1 MTCDRKIS
9 RQMAKQR
16 GFSLIELMIALLL
29 GLLVVGAAGSVF
41 LANKRVY
48 AASETLNRVQENSR
62 VSFEMMARDVREAGG
77 SPCGN
82 SSKFVNII
90 QGSSTNW
97 WSMFGDGLRGYDGG
111 SAAGAGSAPVT
122 NAVAGTDALDLFGGS
137 TTGGDYV
144 ITESKT
150 PSAELGITSASD
162 PTLSGLA
169 DGDIAI
175 ACNTKFTIAFQIT
188 GVSGTSLK
196 VQHNGGNGTPG
207 NCGQNF
213 QYDTPTNCNGA
224 SGGGTYCFTTPTS
237 SCDKF
242 DNIPAVLTKLGG
254 IRWYIGSNG
263 RGSTSL
269 YRAQF
274 DSKAIGAAPTV
285 LSTEEVAEG
294 VSDLQLQYRSLG
306 GTTFVSA
313 PSVANWKT
321 VTAVQLRVVA
331 EGVAGALTGKNL
343 QGTDNKAL
351 SREFTH
357 VVAVRNREGV
367 L

>member
-1 MTCDRKIS
+1 MTHIRGS
-9 RQMAKQR
+9 VPPALVR
-16 GFSLIELMIALLL
+16 GFSLVELMISLLL

-41 LANKRVY
+41 IANKRVY

-62 VSFEMMARDVREAGG
+62 VSFEMMSRDVREAAG

-82 SSKFVNII
+82 SSKVVNIV

-111 SAAGAGSAPVT
+111 SAAGSGSAPVAG
-122 NAVAGTDALDLFGGS
+122 AVVGTDALDLFGGS

-144 ITESKT
+144 ITDSRT
-150 PSAELGITSASD
+150 PSAELGIRSATD
-162 PTLSGLA
+162 PTLGGLA

-175 ACNTKFTIAFQIT
+175 ACNTKFTIVFQIT
-188 GVSGTSLK
+188 AVSGSSLK
-196 VQHNGGNGTPG
+196 VQHNGGNGSPG
-207 NCGQNF
+207 NCGQDF

-224 SGGGTYCFTTPTS
+224 SGGNTYCFTTPTS

-254 IRWYIGSNG
+254 IRWYVGSNG
-263 RGSTSL
+263 RGSRSL
-269 YRAQF
+269 YRAMF
-274 DSKAIGAAPTV
+274 DSKATGAVPTI

-294 VSDLQLQYRSLG
+294 VSDLQLQYRSVG
-306 GTTFVSA
+306 STAFVGA
-313 PSVANWKT
+313 PAVANWKA
-321 VTAVQLRVVA
+321 VNAVQLRVVT
-331 EGVAGALTGKNL
+331 EGVAGAITGQGLK
-343 QGTDNKAL
+343 GTDNKAL

-357 VVAVRNREGV
+357 VVALRNREGV